1 MVSLFVSSVVDRG
14 LEARSGKTKDYKIG
28 MCCFSAKHATLRR
41 KNKDELARNQANV
54 SEWSNMSI
62 RGVVSVS
69 WHYKNP
75 TKRVGLVQ
83 SGLHHHLTER
93 NLFSMK
99 YCSFGIIQTITHSLL
114 SMYIGKHTTYLPSS

>member
-1 MVSLFVSSVVDRG
+1 MNSLCPVIYFLIKFYFDHIGGALVSLFVSSAVDRG

-62 RGVVSVS
+62 RG
-69 WHYKNP
+69 
-75 TKRVGLVQ
+75 L
-83 SGLHHHLTER
+83 
-93 NLFSMK
+93 LF
-99 YCSFGIIQTITHSLL
+99 Q
-114 SMYIGKHTTYLPSS
+114 